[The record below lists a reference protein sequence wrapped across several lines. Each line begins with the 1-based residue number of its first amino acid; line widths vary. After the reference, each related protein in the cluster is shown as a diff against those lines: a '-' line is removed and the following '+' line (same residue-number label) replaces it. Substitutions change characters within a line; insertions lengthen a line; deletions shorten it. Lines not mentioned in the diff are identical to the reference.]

1 MQFDWGG
8 RGNDFLK
15 HLLYI
20 LNCIGLKF
28 ISNFHL
34 TENNI
39 DFIDIQKSNCSAR
52 QILQTALGV
61 SIFASFTGQ

>member
-1 MQFDWGG
+1 M

-28 ISNFHL
+28 ISNFHIAFHL

-61 SIFASFTGQ
+61 SIFASLTGQ